1 MNDRALAETRAWVD
15 RAVIGLNL
23 CPFAKAVQARNQVRY
38 VVSDAGTAEALL
50 VEAAR
55 ERLASRASF
64 LAQPDPLNTMA
75 GVDRARFIDPPH
87 RSQAAGPGADIPWIT
102 STT

>member
-1 MNDRALAETRAWVD
+1 VVVDVVVEPLAASVAPEA
-15 RAVIGLNL
+15 AGFSL
-23 CPFAKAVQARNQVRY
+23 
-38 VVSDAGTAEALL
+38 VVPSELAGADAAPSLGAAAAPL

>member
-1 MNDRALAETRAWVD
+1 VEPVVVDVVVELLAASVAPEAAGFSLGVPSELAGAAAAPSLGAAAAPLVD
-15 RAVIGLNL
+15 
-23 CPFAKAVQARNQVRY
+23 
-38 VVSDAGTAEALL
+38 
-50 VEAAR
+50 AAR